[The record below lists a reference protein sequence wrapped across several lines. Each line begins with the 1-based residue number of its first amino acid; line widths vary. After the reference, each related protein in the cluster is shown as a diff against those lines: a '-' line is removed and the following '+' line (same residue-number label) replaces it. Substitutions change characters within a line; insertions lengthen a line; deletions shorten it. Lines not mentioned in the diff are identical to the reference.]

1 MNERKFAVVAE
12 PISTGETRY
21 TVEVNGMTDYP
32 EVLTAEEV
40 RTIIGMLQQVLD
52 ENEGKGGEL

>member
-1 MNERKFAVVAE
+1 MKERVFAVVAE

-21 TVEVNGMTDYP
+21 TVEVNGMTDYL

-40 RTIIGMLQQVLD
+40 RTLIGMLQQVLD
-52 ENEGKGGEL
+52 ANLQEGGVS